1 MPEIIARVLMEGD
14 FVECVRRKRLPLP
27 DGREAMLYA
36 GFLFPIRQ
44 PGPHIDV
51 SGENYPF
58 EDVTLLESGAPSNH
72 TIRLYMDCSGNN
84 ARLMVDGDAV
94 VRDFVAA
101 TLDEAAVLAEA
112 IDTLNAPADDGRRYD
127 WCFEFEKDPLAEELK
142 QSLGE
147 PNATLLR
154 GDDGDGLTSANVEVS
169 AGGLKQVREL
179 SVESDA
185 CRLITARFRNLL
197 SVDTTRRGS
206 GGGSRS
212 AVDMA
217 GWRQQVKNG
226 PQIAKD
232 LLELL
237 TATEHT
243 VRQMDR
249 EKADLIRERD
259 RLQIRVS
266 RKVSV
271 SAVLAEVF
279 PEIDFV
285 RDSALAID
293 NDFSSVRMLAFTLK
307 AILSNDPSTRTNPVR
322 GAKTEWFEVHVATGT
337 RSNGRIYFHRV
348 SPSQVKVLVSFKVDQ
363 KHDTTWI
370 RSLS

>member
-1 MPEIIARVLMEGD
+1 MPELIVRVLMEGE
-14 FVECVRRKRLPLP
+14 FVECVRRDLLPLS
-27 DGREAMLYA
+27 DGRHAVLYA
-36 GFLFPIRQ
+36 GFLFPVQQ

-51 SGENYPF
+51 SGDNYPF
-58 EDVTLLESGAPSNH
+58 EDATLLESGAPVNH
-72 TIRLYMDCSGNN
+72 TIRLYVDCSGST

-101 TLDEAAVLAEA
+101 TLDEAAVLAKSV
-112 IDTLNAPADDGRRYD
+112 DTSKVPADDGRRYD

-142 QSLGE
+142 HCLGE
-147 PNATLLR
+147 PVAAPPRSGNR
-154 GDDGDGLTSANVEVS
+154 DGLTSANVEVR
-169 AGGLKQVREL
+169 ADGLKQVRGL
-179 SVESDA
+179 SVESEA
-185 CRLITARFRNLL
+185 CRLITTRFRNLL
-197 SVDTTRRGS
+197 SVNATRRG
-206 GGGSRS
+206 GGAGSRS

-232 LLELL
+232 LLDLL
-237 TATEHT
+237 TASEQT

-266 RKVSV
+266 RKVTV
-271 SAVLAEVF
+271 SSVLAEVF
-279 PEIDFV
+279 PEIDFIN
-285 RDSALAID
+285 DSAETID
-293 NDFSSVRMLAFTLK
+293 DHFSSVKKLAFVLK
-307 AILSNDPSTRTNPVR
+307 AILSNDPTTRTNPVR

-348 SPSQVKVLVSFKVDQ
+348 SQSNVKVLVSFKVDQ
-363 KHDTTWI
+363 KQDTVWI